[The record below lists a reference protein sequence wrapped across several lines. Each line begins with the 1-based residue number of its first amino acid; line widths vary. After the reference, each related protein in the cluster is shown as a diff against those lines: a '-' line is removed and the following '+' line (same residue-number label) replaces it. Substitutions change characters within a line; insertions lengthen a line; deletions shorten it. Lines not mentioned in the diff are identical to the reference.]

1 MRETLCD
8 FKQVYP
14 HKITKITKMMMAM
27 MMMIIIIT
35 NSNDNK

>member
-27 MMMIIIIT
+27 MMMIIIT
-35 NSNDNK
+35 NSNGNK